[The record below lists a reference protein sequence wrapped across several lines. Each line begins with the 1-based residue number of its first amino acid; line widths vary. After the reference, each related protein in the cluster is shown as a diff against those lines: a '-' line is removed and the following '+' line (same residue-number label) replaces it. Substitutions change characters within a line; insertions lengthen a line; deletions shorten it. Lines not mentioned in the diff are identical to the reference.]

1 MPSLGALLALVEVG
15 AAAYV
20 YYRYYRKS
28 PQGATGGNKGQLS
41 TPLITIDQKIITDA
55 IWDNLHGNPNPI
67 SSIVVNFDKYN
78 KSLQTYIVASSI
90 AGTRYFA
97 DIEAFIKQ
105 FNIDETARQK
115 RLAKQEQTNQAIQN
129 TIVGAAAAA
138 ANAIPV
144 AGQII
149 SAGIAIGQAIGE
161 AIRKAY
167 PLPPRR
173 AEDQIYNAREGR
185 QAFLGFVLDSTV
197 EDLGNLRQQAFRDL
211 QSAVSLDQ
219 STIDLPAI
227 PTGTEYKIAPTY
239 ADWQSATAKLAQ
251 QQA

>member
-20 YYRYYRKS
+20 YYRYKSKS
-28 PQGATGGNKGQLS
+28 PQGGNPGNGAGS
-41 TPLITIDQKIITDA
+41 VTAPLISIDQKVITDA
-55 IWDNLHGNPNPI
+55 IWDNLHGNPIPI
-67 SSIVVNFDKYN
+67 SNIVINFDRYN
-78 KSLQTYIVASSI
+78 YSLRAYIVAASI
-90 AGTRYFA
+90 AATRYYA
-97 DIEAFIKQ
+97 DIESFIKN
-105 FNIDETARQK
+105 FNKAEAERQK
-115 RLAKQEQTNQAIQN
+115 RLTKLDNDNVAITN
-129 TIVGAAAAA
+129 TVLGAAAAA

-149 SAGIAIGQAIGE
+149 SVGIVIGQAIGE
-161 AIRKAY
+161 AIRKAF
-167 PLPPRR
+167 PLPARR
-173 AEDQIYNAREGR
+173 AEDQIYSAREGR
-185 QAFLGFVLDSTV
+185 QAFLGFVLDSNV

-219 STIDLPAI
+219 TTIDLPAI

-251 QQA
+251 R